1 MERSVTPDVPKSQ
14 LAGVHLIDVRRSDVR
29 RSADRDASTEALP
42 AASWHDPEKYGL
54 ADPVLQ
60 QLAVIVR
67 AADTDRLDLAPQ
79 AAGLRPAS
87 GSSCRASSVH
97 WRP

>member
-14 LAGVHLIDVRRSDVR
+14 LAGVHLIDVR